1 MHEIAAVVAALDMS
15 HNPSSVRLAQRAAL
29 PKGTPFLLEI
39 AAGDSNAIAYASA
52 QTGRSEE
59 RLREAAGF
67 FIEQVLLHPECD
79 SYRVL
84 GGGSDMPTNELR
96 RHMALLLKW
105 LHPDVAAHVA
115 GHEMLDRSVFAN
127 RVTQAWEDLKTTDRR
142 ATYDR
147 TIEAKRVARPE
158 TNRLNTVNRV
168 VVRQPGQRSARPP
181 VPQPRPPKPST
192 PKREDLVTRF
202 VRLLLGDRR

>member
-29 PKGTPFLLEI
+29 PPGTPFLLEI
-39 AAGDSNAIAYASA
+39 AAGDINAIAYANS

-59 RLREAAGF
+59 RLRQAAGF

-84 GGGSDMPTNELR
+84 GGGSDMPSNELR
-96 RHMALLLKW
+96 RNMALLLRW
-105 LHPDVAAHVA
+105 LHPDVAAHAA

-127 RVTQAWEDLKTTDRR
+127 RVTQAWEDLKTADRR

-147 TIEAKRVARPE
+147 ALEARRVARPDSNR
-158 TNRLNTVNRV
+158 TNALSRM
-168 VVRQPGQRSARPP
+168 VVRQPGQRSGRPP
-181 VPQPRPPKPST
+181 VPQPRKPSM